1 MNNTY
6 ELKSKLE
13 ELTNNSKR
21 IFIIGHNDPDFDAI
35 GSAIGLQRLYS
46 YLGKEAYIIVDDID
60 LSAGVKKI
68 IEEAHNSNRYNI
80 INKEK
85 YNSLKQDNSLLIMT
99 DVNKDYLISLKD
111 NIKEFNNIAI
121 IDHHKEDKNTVNTE
135 NKYININKSSAS
147 EIVSSIYSYY
157 PDKIMDAKTANYLLA
172 GIVLDTN
179 RFRKNTTEK
188 TLNIAKK
195 LVRKGAKLEFVEEL
209 FLEEYEDDK
218 KIYNLVMT
226 DNNIFKSFQTSDGI
240 FNRNIAFTFNRD
252 EPFTIYRRED
262 LAKAADRLLKYK
274 VDASFALG
282 YTKEDLVSIS
292 GRSKSEID
300 VSEILSNIPL
310 VNGGGNPTSAGAST
324 NRYNILELELLLESE
339 VNNYLGNTINKEL
352 VLTKKKN

>member
-1 MNNTY
+1 MNSTY
-6 ELKSKLE
+6 ELKNKLD
-13 ELTNNSKR
+13 ELVNKSEI

-35 GSAIGLQRLYS
+35 GSSIGLQKLYS
-46 YLGKEAYIIVDDID
+46 SFQKKVYIIVDDQD
-60 LSAGVKKI
+60 LSPGVKKI
-68 IEEAHNSNRYNI
+68 IEESKSIYKI

-85 YNSLKQDNSLLIMT
+85 YNSLKKDNSLLIMT

-111 NIKEFNNIAI
+111 NLNDFNNIVI
-121 IDHHKEDKNTVNTE
+121 IDHHKEDKNTVDTNY
-135 NKYININKSSAS
+135 KYININKSSAS

-157 PDKIMDAKTANYLLA
+157 PEKIMDSKTANYLLS

-195 LVRKGAKLEFVEEL
+195 LVRKGAKLEFVEDL

-218 KIYNLVMT
+218 RIYNLVMT
-226 DNNIFKSFQTSDGI
+226 DNNIFKSFKTSDGL
-240 FNRNIAFTFNRD
+240 FNRNIAFTYNRD
-252 EPFTIYRRED
+252 EPYTIYRRED
-262 LAKAADRLLKYK
+262 LAKAADHLLKYR
-274 VDASFALG
+274 VDATFAIG
-282 YTKEDLVSIS
+282 YTKKDLVSIS

-324 NRYNILELELLLESE
+324 DKYNISELELLLESE
-339 VNNYLGNTINKEL
+339 VNNYLGNTIHKEL
-352 VLTKKKN
+352 VLTKKKK